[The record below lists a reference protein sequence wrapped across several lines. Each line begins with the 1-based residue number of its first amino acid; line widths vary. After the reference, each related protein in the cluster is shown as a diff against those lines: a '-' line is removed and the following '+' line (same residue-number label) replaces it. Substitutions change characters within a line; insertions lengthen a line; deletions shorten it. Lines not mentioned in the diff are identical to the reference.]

1 MKTSDYTI
9 HSIVAILLWII
20 LRAIIM
26 ALILYFSWNVI
37 IPNVFPTEAI
47 IHTISPSLCFKIR
60 LVLSI
65 IKQL

>member
-47 IHTISPSLCFKIR
+47 IHTISPSLCFKIG

>member
-47 IHTISPSLCFKIR
+47 IHTISPSLCFKIG

-65 IKQL
+65 IKKL

>member
-9 HSIVAILLWII
+9 YSIVAILLWIV

-47 IHTISPSLCFKIR
+47 IHTISPSLCFKIG

>member
-47 IHTISPSLCFKIR
+47 IHTISPSLCFTIG

>member
-9 HSIVAILLWII
+9 YSIVAILLWII

-47 IHTISPSLCFKIR
+47 IHTISPSLCFKIG

>member
-9 HSIVAILLWII
+9 YSIVAILLWIV

-26 ALILYFSWNVI
+26 ALILYFSWNAI

-47 IHTISPSLCFKIR
+47 IHTISPSLCFKIG

>member
-9 HSIVAILLWII
+9 YSIVAILLWII

-26 ALILYFSWNVI
+26 TLILYFSWNVI

-47 IHTISPSLCFKIR
+47 IHTISPSLCFKIG

>member
-47 IHTISPSLCFKIR
+47 IHTISPSLCFKIG

-65 IKQL
+65 ITS